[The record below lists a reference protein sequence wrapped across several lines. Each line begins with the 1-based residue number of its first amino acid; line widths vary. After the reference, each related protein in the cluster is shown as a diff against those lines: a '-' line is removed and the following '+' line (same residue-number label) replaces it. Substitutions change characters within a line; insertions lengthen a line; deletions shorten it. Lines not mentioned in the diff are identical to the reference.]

1 MLKTV
6 IIAAAVL
13 VLMVLCCTITCVP
26 AGHVGVADRF
36 GRVWDKPLNPGVQ
49 LKPIF
54 SGIKDMS
61 IRTQQVQEKMAVPTS
76 EGITAT
82 LDVSALYRLDP
93 SAAVKVY
100 KELGLNY
107 DEVIITPGLRNV
119 IRDVV
124 AEFKP
129 EDLYTENR
137 AQVTIRAEKLLGTF
151 YKKYG
156 VILDE
161 VLLRDLVLPPTL
173 TTAIEKKMKA
183 DQEQQQMVYTLQKE
197 TQEADRKRIEAGG
210 IADFQRIVTQGISP
224 ALLRWK
230 GIEATQALAESPNT
244 KVLVI
249 GGRDGLPLIFNTN

>member
-6 IIAAAVL
+6 IIALTVL

-36 GRVWDKPLNPGVQ
+36 GRVWDKALTPGLQ
-49 LKPIF
+49 FKPIF
-54 SGIKDMS
+54 SSIKDMT
-61 IRTQQVQEKMAVPTS
+61 IRTQQEQEKMAVPTS

-82 LDVSALYRLDP
+82 LDVSALYRLEP
-93 SAAVKVY
+93 SAAVRVY
-100 KELGLNY
+100 KELGLGY
-107 DEVIITPGLRNV
+107 SEVIITPGLRNV

-137 AQVTIRAEKLLGTF
+137 AQVTIRAEKLLGAF

-161 VLLRDLVLPPTL
+161 VLLRDLVLPLTL

-197 TQEADRKRIEAGG
+197 TQEAERKRIEAGG
-210 IADFQRIVTQGISP
+210 IADFQTIVTRGITES
-224 ALLRWK
+224 LLRWK
-230 GIEATQALAESPNT
+230 GIEATEKLAASPNT

-249 GGRDGLPLIFNTN
+249 GGKDGLPLILNAN